1 MSGNP
6 GSNQKRAS
14 PNAESVAQAGAT
26 PDPDTDPRPVED
38 VTLDL
43 DAGIIAWFKEQEDD
57 HETAINAAL
66 RDYIERRR
74 GAP

>member
-6 GSNQKRAS
+6 ESNQKRAS
-14 PNAESVAQAGAT
+14 RIPEDNARAGAT
-26 PDPDTDPRPVED
+26 PDLDISLRPGEN
-38 VTLDL
+38 VTLEL
-43 DAGIIAWFKEQEDD
+43 DAEIIAWFKEQEDD

-74 GAP
+74 RTP

>member
-1 MSGNP
+1 M
-6 GSNQKRAS
+6 
-14 PNAESVAQAGAT
+14 QAGAT
-26 PDPDTDPRPVED
+26 PDPDIGLRPGKE

-43 DAGIIAWFKEQEDD
+43 DAGIITWFKVQEDD
-57 HETAINAAL
+57 HEAAINAAL